1 MEEEPKRPAFAHPS
15 EEELARLLD
24 FYQIRWEY
32 EPMTFPLE
40 WDEEGNVT
48 EAFTPDFYLPDQDLY
63 IELTTSLQRLVTSK
77 NRKLQRLRKLYPEV
91 NIKLFYRKD
100 YRNLLMKYGL
110 LKQKEHTVGSQ
121 EDSTTDREVER

>member
-1 MEEEPKRPAFAHPS
+1 MEEKPKPPAFAHPS
-15 EEELARLLD
+15 EEEFARLLD

-63 IELTTSLQRLVTSK
+63 IELTTLLQRLVTRK
-77 NRKLQRLRKLYPEV
+77 NRKLRRLRKLYPEV

-100 YRNLLMKYGL
+100 YKNLLLKYGL
-110 LKQKEHTVGSQ
+110 LKEKEYTVGSQ
-121 EDSTTDREVER
+121 EDSTANRVVKG